1 MERIREEAGEI
12 QAGQKKYPLAI
23 TASDKLS
30 GISSVCYAVSEKTY
44 KTTDGLSQADLIW
57 NSYEAGK
64 SEFAAVDGMT
74 VYVRIIDRAG
84 NITYINSGRFAV
96 DNSGEETT
104 PGETPE
110 ETTPGE
116 TEMPGAVTTAA
127 ERMTEQTTKQEKT
140 QETTQKRRETAKQEK
155 SENTGDN
162 AHTGIWLMILG
173 FGTAGILAGRQRKK
187 NVE

>member
-1 MERIREEAGEI
+1 MKIIR
-12 QAGQKKYPLAI
+12 
-23 TASDKLS
+23 
-30 GISSVCYAVSEKTY
+30 VV
-44 KTTDGLSQADLIW
+44 
-57 NSYEAGK
+57 
-64 SEFAAVDGMT
+64 AAVIRSEDK
-74 VYVRIIDRAG
+74 I
-84 NITYINSGRFAV
+84 FATARGY
-96 DNSGEETT
+96 GEFKGQWEFPGGKIE

-140 QETTQKRRETAKQEK
+140 LETTQKRRETAKQEK

>member
-1 MERIREEAGEI
+1 M
-12 QAGQKKYPLAI
+12 
-23 TASDKLS
+23 
-30 GISSVCYAVSEKTY
+30 
-44 KTTDGLSQADLIW
+44 
-57 NSYEAGK
+57 
-64 SEFAAVDGMT
+64 
-74 VYVRIIDRAG
+74 YVRSIDRAG
-84 NITYINSGRFAV
+84 NVTYINSGRFAV
-96 DNSGEETT
+96 DDSGEETT

-116 TEMPGAVTTAA
+116 TPEETTPGETPEETTPGETEKPGAVTTAA
-127 ERMTEQTTKQEKT
+127 ERMTEQTTTQEKT
-140 QETTQKRRETAKQEK
+140 QETSQKRRETAKQEK

>member
-1 MERIREEAGEI
+1 M
-12 QAGQKKYPLAI
+12 
-23 TASDKLS
+23 
-30 GISSVCYAVSEKTY
+30 
-44 KTTDGLSQADLIW
+44 
-57 NSYEAGK
+57 
-64 SEFAAVDGMT
+64 DGMT

>member
-1 MERIREEAGEI
+1 M
-12 QAGQKKYPLAI
+12 
-23 TASDKLS
+23 
-30 GISSVCYAVSEKTY
+30 
-44 KTTDGLSQADLIW
+44 
-57 NSYEAGK
+57 
-64 SEFAAVDGMT
+64 DGMT

-104 PGETPE
+104 PGET
-110 ETTPGE
+110 
-116 TEMPGAVTTAA
+116 EMPGAVTTAA
-127 ERMTEQTTKQEKT
+127 ERMTEQTTKQEKK